1 MDDMFGD
8 AFGSSA
14 PAAAASTD
22 PAADFL
28 AGEQVP
34 DIPRGGRYSLVQASL
49 AGTDLGLDLG
59 LSPAP
64 PAQNGLD
71 GTMDFFVGNALV
83 FHNCPCSLY
92 SFGLPGWRWRWSL

>member
-14 PAAAASTD
+14 PTAASTD

-28 AGEQVP
+28 AGEQVTG
-34 DIPRGGRYSLVQASL
+34 IIGGGQHSLVQASL

-71 GTMDFFVGNALV
+71 GTMDFFVGTALMMV
-83 FHNCPCSLY
+83 FHNYPCSFY
-92 SFGLPGWRWRWSL
+92 SF